1 MAIREITYGS
11 HEEWL
16 ELRKG
21 FIGGSDAG
29 AVMGMNPYSSP
40 FAVWAEKTGKVEG
53 FAGNL
58 TTKVGAY
65 LEDLVAQL
73 FTEETGKKVRR
84 KNKMMVNT
92 DYPWAC
98 ADVDRMVVG
107 EKALLEIKTTNSFP
121 AMKKIRGGE
130 YPEQWYCQMTHY
142 LAVTGLEKAYLAV
155 LINCR
160 DFKVFELDRDE
171 DEIRTL
177 MNTERAFWESVEAE
191 IPPEGIDGSAAT
203 TEALGAMFPEGNGET
218 VSLFNASR
226 LLEQM
231 DRILAIKKTLEVEVD
246 EINNQIKAEMGDNER
261 AVCDRWTVTWK
272 SQIRSTFDRKAM
284 ERDHPEIDLD
294 HYYKTTAS
302 RVFRV
307 AENKN
312 KEDKTS

>member
-1 MAIREITYGS
+1 MAIREIPYAS

-58 TTKVGAY
+58 TTKVGSY

-84 KNKMMVNT
+84 KNRMLVN
-92 DYPWAC
+92 DVCPWAC
-98 ADVDRMVVG
+98 ADVDRLVVG

-130 YPEQWYCQMTHY
+130 YPEQWYCQMVHY
-142 LAVTGLEKAYLAV
+142 LAVTGLERAYLAV
-155 LINCR
+155 LVNCR
-160 DFKVFELDRDE
+160 ELRIYTLDRDQG
-171 DEIRTL
+171 EIDAL
-177 MNTERAFWESVEAE
+177 MDAEKAFWSRVTNDT
-191 IPPEGIDGSAAT
+191 PPEADGSAAT
-203 TEALGAMFPEGNGET
+203 TEALGAMFPQDNGESIT
-218 VSLFNASR
+218 LFDTD
-226 LLEQM
+226 LLEQ
-231 DRILAIKKTLEVEVD
+231 RERLLTGKKALEKEID
-246 EINNQIKAEMGDNER
+246 AINNQIKDQMHDAER

-272 SQIRSTFDRKAM
+272 TQSKRTFDVKELAKEYPM
-284 ERDHPEIDLD
+284 IDLD
-294 HYYKTTAS
+294 RYYKTS
-302 RVFRV
+302 ENRVFRV
-307 AENKN
+307 TEK
-312 KEDKTS
+312 KEDKAS

>member
-1 MAIREITYGS
+1 MAIREIPYSS

-40 FAVWAEKTGKVEG
+40 FAVWAEKTGKVPG
-53 FAGNL
+53 FEGNL

-84 KNKMMVNT
+84 KNRMLVN
-92 DYPWAC
+92 DEFPWAC

-130 YPEQWYCQMTHY
+130 YPEMWYCQMVHY

-155 LINCR
+155 LVNCR
-160 DFKVFELDRDE
+160 DLRIFELERDE
-171 DEIRTL
+171 GEIAAL
-177 MNTERAFWESVEAE
+177 MDAERAFWEKVTQD
-191 IPPEGIDGSAAT
+191 IPPEADGSEAT
-203 TEALGAMFPEGNGET
+203 TEALGKAYPESYPIPT
-218 VSLFNASR
+218 VLLSDWHMLEKRAS
-226 LLEQM
+226 LLE
-231 DRILAIKKTLEVEVD
+231 AKKALEHDID
-246 EINNQIKAEMGDNER
+246 EINNKVKAEMECFEYATDGHYN
-261 AVCDRWTVTWK
+261 VTWK
-272 SQIRSTFDRKAM
+272 SQSKKTFDRKAL
-284 ERDHPEIDLD
+284 ETDYPGIDLEK
-294 HYYKTTAS
+294 YYKTTS
-302 RVFRV
+302 TRVFRV
-307 AENKN
+307 TEK
-312 KEDKTS
+312 KEDE

>member
-1 MAIREITYGS
+1 MITEIKYSS

-58 TTKVGAY
+58 TTQVGAY

-73 FTEETGKKVRR
+73 FTQDTGKKVRR
-84 KNKMMVNT
+84 KNRMLVN
-92 DYPWAC
+92 DEYPWAC
-98 ADVDRMVVG
+98 ADVDRMVVE

-121 AMKKIRGGE
+121 AMRKIRGGE
-130 YPEQWYCQMTHY
+130 YPEMWYCQMVHY

-155 LINCR
+155 LVNCR
-160 DFKVFELDRDE
+160 DLRIFELDRDK
-171 DEIRTL
+171 DEIAAL
-177 MNTERAFWESVEAE
+177 MDAERAFWEKVTQD
-191 IPPEGIDGSAAT
+191 IPPEADGSEAT
-203 TEALGAMFPEGNGET
+203 TEALGVMFPEDNGET
-218 VSLFNASR
+218 LIFFDAHN
-226 LLEQM
+226 LLEARSHLLIQKKCLETEI
-231 DRILAIKKTLEVEVD
+231 DRI
-246 EINNQIKAEMGDNER
+246 NNEIKAKMEEAER

-272 SQIRSTFDRKAM
+272 SQSKKTFDRKAL
-284 ERDHPEIDLD
+284 EKDYPGIDLD
-294 HYYKTTAS
+294 KYYKTSTP

-307 AENKN
+307 TEK
-312 KEDKTS
+312 KEDKAS

>member
-1 MAIREITYGS
+1 MAIREIPYST
-11 HEEWL
+11 HEEWRG
-16 ELRKG
+16 LRKG
-21 FIGGSDAG
+21 YIGGADAG

-65 LEDLVAQL
+65 LEDLVATL

-84 KNKMMVNT
+84 KNKMLVNT

-130 YPEQWYCQMTHY
+130 YPEMWYCQIVHY

-155 LINCR
+155 LVNCR
-160 DFKVFELDRDE
+160 DLRIFELERDE
-171 DEIRTL
+171 DEIAAL
-177 MNTERAFWESVEAE
+177 MDAEETFWEKVTQD
-191 IPPEGIDGSAAT
+191 IPPEADGSQAT
-203 TEALGAMFPEGNGET
+203 TEALGAMFPQDNGESIT
-218 VSLFNASR
+218 LFDTD
-226 LLEQM
+226 LLEQ
-231 DRILAIKKTLEVEVD
+231 RERLLTGKKALEKEID
-246 EINNQIKAEMGDNER
+246 AINNQIKDQMKDAER
-261 AVCDRWTVTWK
+261 AVCDRWTVSWK
-272 SQIRSTFDRKAM
+272 TQERKTLDVKELAKEYPM
-284 ERDHPEIDLD
+284 IDLD
-294 HYYKTTAS
+294 RYYKTSES

-307 AENKN
+307 TEK
-312 KEDKTS
+312 KEDK

>member
-1 MAIREITYGS
+1 MAIREIPYAS

-84 KNKMMVNT
+84 KNRMLVN
-92 DYPWAC
+92 DEFPWAC
-98 ADVDRMVVG
+98 ADVDRLVVG

-130 YPEQWYCQMTHY
+130 YPEMWYCQMVHY

-160 DFKVFELDRDE
+160 DMKVFELERDE
-171 DEIRTL
+171 DEIAAL
-177 MNTERAFWESVEAE
+177 MDAEQSFWKKVDLD
-191 IPPEGIDGSAAT
+191 IPPEADGSEAT
-203 TEALGAMFPEGNGET
+203 TEALGAMYPDGDDNLSVALIDWDIALSNRAQLMKYIKDMKNEI
-218 VSLFNASR
+218 V
-226 LLEQM
+226 
-231 DRILAIKKTLEVEVD
+231 RIDNE
-246 EINNQIKAEMGDNER
+246 IKAAMGNAER
-261 AVCDRWTVTWK
+261 GASTLYSVSWK
-272 SQIRSTFDRKAM
+272 SQSKKIFDRKSLEM
-284 ERDHPEIDLD
+284 DHPGIDLD
-294 HYYKTTAS
+294 KYYKTTS
-302 RVFRV
+302 TRVFRV
-307 AENKN
+307 TEK
-312 KEDKTS
+312 KEKA

>member
-1 MAIREITYGS
+1 MAITEIAYNS

-84 KNKMMVNT
+84 KNRMLINT
-92 DYPWAC
+92 DYPFAC
-98 ADVDRMVVG
+98 ADVDRLVVG

-130 YPEQWYCQMTHY
+130 YPEMWYCQMVHY

-155 LINCR
+155 LVNCR
-160 DFKVFELDRDE
+160 DLQIFELERDE
-171 DEIRTL
+171 DEITAL
-177 MNTERAFWESVEAE
+177 MDAERLFWEKVMQD
-191 IPPEGIDGSAAT
+191 IPPEADGSEAT
-203 TEALGAMFPEGNGET
+203 SEALAAMFPHECEET
-218 VSLFNASR
+218 MILFDANH
-226 LLEQM
+226 LLEARSHLLIQKKGLETEL
-231 DRILAIKKTLEVEVD
+231 DRI
-246 EINNQIKAEMGDNER
+246 NNEIKAQMQEAER
-261 AVCDRWTVTWK
+261 AVCGRWTCAWK
-272 SQIRSTFDRKAM
+272 SQSRKTLDRKAL
-284 ERDHPEIDLD
+284 EQDYPGIDLD
-294 HYYKTTAS
+294 KYYKTSTT

-307 AENKN
+307 TEK
-312 KEDKTS
+312 KEDKAS

>member
-1 MAIREITYGS
+1 MITEIAYYS

-84 KNKMMVNT
+84 KNRVLINT
-92 DYPWAC
+92 DYPFAC
-98 ADVDRMVVG
+98 ADVDRLVVG

-121 AMKKIRGGE
+121 SMKKIRGGE
-130 YPEQWYCQMTHY
+130 YPEMWYCQMVHY

-160 DFKVFELDRDE
+160 DLRIFELERDE
-171 DEIRTL
+171 DEIAAL
-177 MNTERAFWESVEAE
+177 MNAERAFCECVEAE
-191 IPPEGIDGSAAT
+191 IPPEGIDGSEAT
-203 TEALGAMFPEGNGET
+203 TEALGNMFPESNGET
-218 VSLFNASR
+218 VSLFNASK
-226 LLEQM
+226 LLEQR
-231 DRILAIKKTLEVEVD
+231 DRILTIKKTLEIEVD

-272 SQIRSTFDRKAM
+272 SQSKKTFDRKAL
-284 ERDHPEIDLD
+284 EKDYPGIDLD
-294 HYYKTTAS
+294 KYYKTTS
-302 RVFRV
+302 TRVFRV
-307 AENKN
+307 TEK
-312 KEDKTS
+312 KESA

>member
-1 MAIREITYGS
+1 MAIREIPYSS

-84 KNKMMVNT
+84 KNRMLVN
-92 DYPWAC
+92 DEYPWAC
-98 ADVDRMVVG
+98 ADVDRLVVG

-121 AMKKIRGGE
+121 AMRKIRGGE
-130 YPEQWYCQMTHY
+130 YPEMWYCQMVHY

-160 DFKVFELDRDE
+160 DLRIFELERDAG
-171 DEIRTL
+171 EIAAL
-177 MNTERAFWESVEAE
+177 MDAEKAFWEKVAQD
-191 IPPEGIDGSAAT
+191 IPPEADGSEAT
-203 TEALGAMFPEGNGET
+203 TEALGAMFPESNGET
-218 VSLFNASR
+218 MTLFEAGS
-226 LLEQM
+226 LLEQR
-231 DRILAIKKTLEVEVD
+231 DRLLTSKKAVEAEVD

-261 AVCDRWTVTWK
+261 AVCDRWTVSWQ
-272 SQIRSTFDRKAM
+272 SQSKKTFDRKAL
-284 ERDHPEIDLD
+284 EKDYPGIDLEK
-294 HYYKTTAS
+294 YYKKTTS
-302 RVFRV
+302 TRVFRV
-307 AENKN
+307 TKK
-312 KEDKTS
+312 KETA

>member
-1 MAIREITYGS
+1 MAIREIPYAS

-40 FAVWAEKTGKVEG
+40 FAVWAEKTGKVKG
-53 FAGNL
+53 FEGNL

-65 LEDLVAQL
+65 LEDLVATL
-73 FTEETGKKVRR
+73 FTEEIGKKVRR
-84 KNKMMVNT
+84 KNRMLVN
-92 DYPWAC
+92 DEFPWAC
-98 ADVDRMVVG
+98 ADVDRLVVG

-130 YPEQWYCQMTHY
+130 YPEMWYCQMVHY

-160 DFKVFELDRDE
+160 DFRIFELERDE
-171 DEIRTL
+171 GEIAAL
-177 MNTERAFWESVEAE
+177 MDAEQRFWEKVTQD
-191 IPPEGIDGSAAT
+191 IPPEADGSEAT

-218 VSLFNASR
+218 MTLFDAGS
-226 LLEQM
+226 LLEQR
-231 DRILAIKKTLEVEVD
+231 DRLLTAKKAVEAEVD

-261 AVCDRWTVTWK
+261 AVFDRWTVSWK
-272 SQIRSTFDRKAM
+272 SQSKKTFDRKAM
-284 ERDHPEIDLD
+284 ERDYPGIDLD
-294 HYYKTTAS
+294 KYYKTTSS

-307 AENKN
+307 TEK
-312 KEDKTS
+312 KEDKVS

>member
-1 MAIREITYGS
+1 MAIREIPYAS

-29 AVMGMNPYSSP
+29 AVLGMNPYSSP

-58 TTKVGAY
+58 TTQVGAY

-84 KNKMMVNT
+84 KNRMLVN
-92 DYPWAC
+92 DEYPWAC

-130 YPEQWYCQMTHY
+130 YPTMWYCQMVHY

-155 LINCR
+155 LVNCR
-160 DFKVFELDRDE
+160 DLRIFELERDE
-171 DEIRTL
+171 DEIAAL
-177 MNTERAFWESVEAE
+177 MDAEQRFWEKVTQD
-191 IPPEGIDGSAAT
+191 IPPEADGSEAT
-203 TEALGAMFPEGNGET
+203 TEALGKVYPASSEDTVLLINGD
-218 VSLFNASR
+218 
-226 LLEQM
+226 LLEQ
-231 DRILAIKKTLEVEVD
+231 RARLLTAKKALETDID
-246 EINNQIKAEMGDNER
+246 EINNKVKAEMGNYER
-261 AVCDRWTVTWK
+261 ATDNHFVVTWK
-272 SQIRSTFDRKAM
+272 SQKKSTFDRKAL
-284 ERDHPEIDLD
+284 EKDYPGIDLD
-294 HYYKTTAS
+294 KYYKTSTT

-307 AENKN
+307 TEK
-312 KEDKTS
+312 KEDKAS

>member
-1 MAIREITYGS
+1 MAIREIPYAS

-40 FAVWAEKTGKVEG
+40 FAVWAEKTGKVQG

-65 LEDLVAQL
+65 LENLVAQL

-84 KNKMMVNT
+84 KNRMMVN
-92 DYPWAC
+92 DEYPWAC

-130 YPEQWYCQMTHY
+130 YPEMWYCQMVHY

-160 DFKVFELDRDE
+160 DMNVFELERDE
-171 DEIRTL
+171 DEIAAL
-177 MNTERAFWESVEAE
+177 MDQEKSFWDRVEAN
-191 IPPEGIDGSAAT
+191 IAPDPDGSEAT
-203 TEALGAMFPEGNGET
+203 TDALGAIYPEDNGET
-218 VSLFNASR
+218 ILSGLVSPWLEQRDR
-226 LLEQM
+226 LLT
-231 DRILAIKKTLEVEVD
+231 AKKALEKDIDTL
-246 EINNQIKAEMGDNER
+246 NNLLKEEMGDNQR
-261 AVCDRWTVTWK
+261 LLCDRWTVSWK
-272 SQIRSTFDRKAM
+272 SQERKSFDPKALAK
-284 ERDHPEIDLD
+284 DYPGIDLEK
-294 HYYKTTAS
+294 YYKTTSS

-307 AENKN
+307 TEK
-312 KEDKTS
+312 KEDKVS